1 MLCFRESP
9 FGRIGVE
16 ELDGTLTRIWLPGET
31 AAVSEGAETPLLR
44 TAFRQLEAY
53 FEGELTVFDLPLNPR
68 GTPFMQEVWK
78 ALCNVP
84 YGHTA
89 SYKDIAV
96 AIGRPKACRAV
107 GLANNR
113 NPLPIVIPCHRII
126 GSKGALVGYGG
137 GLDMKRR
144 LLELERGQGNARG
157 R

>member
-16 ELDGTLTRIWLPGET
+16 ELDGALTRIWLPGET

-44 TAFRQLEAY
+44 AAFRQLEAY
-53 FEGELTVFDLPLNPR
+53 FEGELTLFDLPLNPR

-78 ALCNVP
+78 ALCRVP